1 MEKQPIISPELES
14 KKQELSNLIE
24 AHILKCIEYEKDK
37 QTINGQKS
45 FDGFRRVLDYNEE
58 AIEIILANKE
68 EIFIVRSYIKPALIE
83 GTSEDLEIEYFD
95 TFSAG
100 QTINDILY
108 SYFVNNSINKIIAE
122 EKDEFYF
129 PTNPIGTVGS
139 NLELNEST
147 KAEIDRREDIASNYK
162 TNPTLFPKNYISESG
177 NTSLL
182 ISAKNRL
189 SYYNWLLDLN

>member
-1 MEKQPIISPELES
+1 METLPKVSPELES
-14 KKQELSNLIE
+14 KKQKLSDIIE
-24 AHILKCIEYEKDK
+24 SHIAKCVEYENLK
-37 QTINGQKS
+37 QEKTSQSS
-45 FDGFRRVLDYNEE
+45 FDGFRRVLAYNEE

-68 EIFIVRSYIKPALIE
+68 EIFKVRSYIKPAIIA

-100 QTINDILY
+100 QTINEILY

-139 NLELNEST
+139 NLELIERT
-147 KAEIDRREDIASNYK
+147 KAEIDRREDITSNYK
-162 TNPTLFPKNYISESG
+162 TNPTLFPNTYITESG

-189 SYYNWLLDLN
+189 NYYNWLLDLN